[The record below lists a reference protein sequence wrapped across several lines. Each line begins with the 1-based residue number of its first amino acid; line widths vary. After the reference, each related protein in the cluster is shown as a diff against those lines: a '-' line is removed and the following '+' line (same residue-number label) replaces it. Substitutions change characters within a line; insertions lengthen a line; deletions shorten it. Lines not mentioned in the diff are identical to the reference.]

1 MAERITDKKK
11 KKIIADYTNV
21 QNYSEVARMNNVSD
35 KSVKRIIEKEEN
47 SEMVKKVEEKKE
59 ENTKDILEY
68 MDSIYD
74 KQKSII
80 DLSLSALEEKLKN
93 PDMFT
98 NVKDIATV
106 YGVIFDKA
114 LKYKEIKNKNNEGS
128 SADINNNIINISK
141 LINNPVENRTEENMD
156 EV

>member
-1 MAERITDKKK
+1 MLSDKQR
-11 KKIIADYTNV
+11 KKIIADFTNI
-21 QNYSEVARMNNVSD
+21 QNYSKVARMNNVTD
-35 KSVKRIIEKEEN
+35 TTVKRIVSNNKEILE
-47 SEMVKKVEEKKE
+47 KVEQKKE

-74 KQKSII
+74 KQKNII

-114 LKYKEIKNKNNEGS
+114 LKYKEIKTKNNEGS

-141 LINNPVENRTEENMD
+141 LINNPVENRTEESMD
-156 EV
+156 EIQNE

>member
-1 MAERITDKKK
+1 MGEKISDKKK
-11 KKIIADYTNV
+11 KQIIADYIEC
-21 QNYSEVARMNNVSD
+21 QNYSEVARKHKVSVNTVKNIVLKD
-35 KSVKRIIEKEEN
+35 KDTANKCKQ
-47 SEMVKKVEEKKE
+47 KKE

-74 KQKSII
+74 KQKNII
-80 DLSLSALEEKLKN
+80 DLSLSALEEK
-93 PDMFT
+93 
-98 NVKDIATV
+98 KDIATV

-141 LINNPVENRTEENMD
+141 LINNPVENRTEENMN
-156 EV
+156 E

>member
-1 MAERITDKKK
+1 MLSDKQR
-11 KKIIADYTNV
+11 KKIIADFTNI
-21 QNYSEVARMNNVSD
+21 QNYSEVARMNNVTD
-35 KSVKRIIEKEEN
+35 TTVKRIVSNNKEILE
-47 SEMVKKVEEKKE
+47 KVEQKKE

-114 LKYKEIKNKNNEGS
+114 LKYKEIKTKNNDGN

-141 LINNPVENRTEENMD
+141 LINNPVENRTEENMN
-156 EV
+156 E

>member
-74 KQKSII
+74 KQKNII

-114 LKYKEIKNKNNEGS
+114 LKYKEIKNKNNEGN

-156 EV
+156 E

>member
-74 KQKSII
+74 KQKNII

-93 PDMFT
+93 PDMYT

-114 LKYKEIKNKNNEGS
+114 LKYKEIKNKNNEGN

-156 EV
+156 E

>member
-47 SEMVKKVEEKKE
+47 SEMVKKIEEKKE

-74 KQKSII
+74 KQKNII

-93 PDMFT
+93 PDVFT

-114 LKYKEIKNKNNEGS
+114 LKYKEIKNKNNEGN

-141 LINNPVENRTEENMD
+141 LINNPVENRTEESMD
-156 EV
+156 E

>member
-35 KSVKRIIEKEEN
+35 KSVKRIIKKEEN

-114 LKYKEIKNKNNEGS
+114 LKYKEIKTKNNEGN

-141 LINNPVENRTEENMD
+141 LINNPVENRTEENMN
-156 EV
+156 E

>member
-1 MAERITDKKK
+1 MANPKLTDKQK
-11 KKIIADYTNV
+11 KKIIADYINN
-21 QNYSEVARMNNVSD
+21 QNYSETARMNNVSVNGVKNIVLAD
-35 KSVKRIIEKEEN
+35 KDTANKCKQ
-47 SEMVKKVEEKKE
+47 KKE

-74 KQKSII
+74 KQKNII
-80 DLSLSALEEKLKN
+80 DLSLSALEKKLED

-114 LKYKEIKNKNNEGS
+114 LKYKEIKTKNNE
-128 SADINNNIINISK
+128 DNIDKINNNINNIAN
-141 LINNPVENRTEENMD
+141 LINNPKPNRTEAD
-156 EV
+156 IDV

>member
-21 QNYSEVARMNNVSD
+21 QNYSEVARMNNGSD

-74 KQKSII
+74 KQKNII
-80 DLSLSALEEKLKN
+80 DLSQ
-93 PDMFT
+93 
-98 NVKDIATV
+98 IAYFIKRIV
-106 YGVIFDKA
+106 Y
-114 LKYKEIKNKNNEGS
+114 IKMNGLLHIMKMNTLISKKKNNNEYKR
-128 SADINNNIINISK
+128 IFN
-141 LINNPVENRTEENMD
+141 
-156 EV
+156 

>member
-1 MAERITDKKK
+1 MLSDKQR
-11 KKIIADYTNV
+11 KKIIADFTNI
-21 QNYSEVARMNNVSD
+21 QNYSEVARMNNVTD
-35 KSVKRIIEKEEN
+35 TTVKRIVSNNKEILEKIEQ
-47 SEMVKKVEEKKE
+47 KKE

-74 KQKSII
+74 KQKNII
-80 DLSLSALEEKLKN
+80 DLSLSALEEKLKK

-141 LINNPVENRTEENMD
+141 LINNPVENRTEESMD
-156 EV
+156 EVQDK

>member
-1 MAERITDKKK
+1 MGEKISDKKRK
-11 KKIIADYTNV
+11 QIIADYIEC
-21 QNYSEVARMNNVSD
+21 QNYSEVARKHKVSVNTVKNIVLKD
-35 KSVKRIIEKEEN
+35 KDTANKCKQ
-47 SEMVKKVEEKKE
+47 KKE

-74 KQKSII
+74 KQKNII

>member
-1 MAERITDKKK
+1 MLSDKQR
-11 KKIIADYTNV
+11 KKIIADFTNI
-21 QNYSEVARMNNVSD
+21 QNYSEVARMNNVTD
-35 KSVKRIIEKEEN
+35 TTVKRIVSNNKEIL
-47 SEMVKKVEEKKE
+47 KKVEQKKE

-74 KQKSII
+74 KQKNII

-156 EV
+156 E

>member
-1 MAERITDKKK
+1 MLSDKQR
-11 KKIIADYTNV
+11 KKIIADFTNI
-21 QNYSEVARMNNVSD
+21 QNYSEVARMNNVTD
-35 KSVKRIIEKEEN
+35 TTVKRIVSNNKEILKKIEQ
-47 SEMVKKVEEKKE
+47 KKE

-74 KQKSII
+74 KQKNII

-156 EV
+156 EVQDK

>member
-1 MAERITDKKK
+1 MAKQLTDKDK
-11 KKIIADYTNV
+11 KKIIADYINN
-21 QNYSEVARMNNVSD
+21 QNFSETARMNGVN
-35 KSVKRIIEKEEN
+35 KSTVKRLIDSDYDKDLQQ
-47 SEMVKKVEEKKE
+47 KATEKKE

-74 KQKSII
+74 KQKNVI
-80 DLSLSALEEKLKN
+80 DLSLNALEKKLQD

-114 LKYKEIKNKNNEGS
+114 LKYKEIKQKENENKTREENE
-128 SADINNNIINISK
+128 INNAKEIIFKI
-141 LINNPVENRTEENMD
+141 R
-156 EV
+156 EVANEPSQGDK